1 MIYLALLFSLWFVMP
16 AVAHDAPLDPY
27 GCHSDK
33 ALFGTS
39 AKRECHQGLL
49 AGQVFSSTTAEYI
62 AYIAA
67 QKALLTAQSTTFT
80 IQAAQITDL
89 QTKLAACQA
98 QCPAVSTIGQV
109 ALSWL
114 ANAEPDMAGYK
125 AYCGTQS
132 HVYALSKDVGPALT
146 WTFMGLQ
153 GGRTWYCAVTAYDQ
167 AKNESAFSQ
176 EVTKVLP

>member
-1 MIYLALLFSLWFVMP
+1 MIYLLFLLLLFLAMP
-16 AVAHDAPLDPY
+16 VFAHDAPLDPY

-67 QKALLTAQSTTFT
+67 QNTVIVDLKA
-80 IQAAQITDL
+80 
-89 QTKLAACQA
+89 KLATCQTN
-98 QCPAVSTIGQV
+98 CPAPSPPGQ
-109 ALSWL
+109 AILSWL
-114 ANAEPDMAGYK
+114 ANSEPDLAGYK
-125 AYCGTQS
+125 AYCGLQS
-132 HVYALSKDVGPALT
+132 RVYSLQKDVGLVLT
-146 WTFMGLQ
+146 WTFTNLQ
-153 GGRTWYCAVTAYDQ
+153 GGHTWYCAVTAYVKS
-167 AKNESAFSQ
+167 KNESPFSQ